1 MTTSLHWLADT
12 TVSLS
17 LLLALLVLIRR
28 PVARHIG
35 AVTAYRLW
43 LLVPLHVAIPFL
55 FPEALIVYQFDLAS
69 FTAQPDNATQLMN
82 EAIADIPPIAVLVW
96 VSGLACAVFRLL
108 LAILGARHLV
118 RESGPLPIEIRRELP
133 RGGPARRDI
142 RVTFSIDAPAVAGL
156 FRPKLLLPP
165 EFAERHTPGERR
177 LILAHEACH
186 MRRRDNLAT
195 VAARLCIA
203 FFWFNPLVHF
213 AYRAFRTDQEL
224 SCDAMVL
231 RDSAMG
237 ERKAYGRALVKSA
250 AANGTAAVTSSWQ
263 DQNHLM
269 ERTMMLKCHR
279 HTPARAIGGLFTL
292 ATLSL
297 VAAGLSVNALATDG
311 GMPTNGKTA
320 ASQGPEIIERIPPRY
335 PRDAAENKVEGK
347 VEMQFTVNADG
358 RVQDVTVL
366 SSEPADI
373 FDAVAVEA
381 IKAWRFKP
389 ARKDGGPV
397 PVQTKQTIN
406 FELD

>member
-1 MTTSLHWLADT
+1 MINSLHWLADA

-17 LLLALLVLIRR
+17 LFLALLLLVRR

-43 LLVPLHVAIPFL
+43 LLVPLHIAAPFL
-55 FPEALIVYQFDLAS
+55 FPEALLIYQVDLAPLTIRFDETMPIPGYAS
-69 FTAQPDNATQLMN
+69 VTGWSV
-82 EAIADIPPIAVLVW
+82 AILLW
-96 VSGLACAVFRLL
+96 LSGLAYTLVRLL
-108 LAILGARHLV
+108 FAILAARRLV
-118 RESGPLPIEIRRELP
+118 RESSPLPREARLNLP
-133 RGGPARRDI
+133 STGLGSGHVRE
-142 RVTFSIDAPAVAGL
+142 TFSFGAPIVAGL
-156 FRPKLLLPP
+156 FRPTLLLPP
-165 EFAERHTPGERR
+165 DFAERHTPEERR
-177 LILAHEACH
+177 LILMHEASH

-195 VAARLCIA
+195 VAARLCAAI
-203 FFWFNPLVHF
+203 FWFNPLVHIAF
-213 AYRAFRTDQEL
+213 RAFRTDQEL

-231 RDSAMG
+231 HGSAMG

-250 AANGTAAVTSSWQ
+250 ATMEPVAVTSSWHN
-263 DQNHLM
+263 QNHLM

-311 GMPTNGKTA
+311 GMPTHGKAA

-335 PRDAAENKVEGK
+335 PRGAAENKVEGK
-347 VEMQFTVNADG
+347 VEMQFIVNADG
-358 RVQDVTVL
+358 RVQDVIVL
-366 SSEPADI
+366 NSEPADV
-373 FDAVAVEA
+373 FDDVAVEA

-389 ARKDGGPV
+389 ARNDGGPV
-397 PVQTKQTIN
+397 PVQTKQTIK